1 MKNFLFAILAVV
13 STLTFGAENIIIVSP
28 YSPTHSGTP
37 AMQKI
42 IVAANQTQKRYN
54 FILDFRPGGEQ
65 IIAVKHMDEQPAS
78 RLAIVAPKFVEHVQ
92 SGRLKRNDYVPVHAL
107 GDACWAV
114 ISNVGNSQQGVASLK
129 GIRELVVGG
138 VGIGNAAHLTSLELG
153 DRFGFDVKYVPF
165 KSNFDALVLLI
176 SNQGINMVLERVI
189 SAQQYREK
197 NPSINVLAVS
207 CPHRHPDLPAVPTLS
222 EQGIE
227 APYVFNIIIAHQN
240 MPSTKRIEISNILNE
255 ATRQVGAQEIFKLSD
270 MTPPMFRNQ
279 SLLDYYNQRFNFML
293 KMIKKHEN
301 KLQNN

>member
-1 MKNFLFAILAVV
+1 MKYILFAILVV
-13 STLTFGAENIIIVSP
+13 ISKISFGAENISIVSP

-42 IVAANQTQKRYN
+42 INTANQIQKKYN
-54 FILDFRPGGEQ
+54 FILEFKPGGEQ
-65 IIAVKHMDEQPAS
+65 IIAVKYMNEQPES
-78 RLAIVAPKFVEHVQ
+78 RLAIVAPKFVEHTQ
-92 SGRLKRNDYVPVHAL
+92 SGRLKKDDYIPIYAL

-114 ISNVGNSQQGVASLK
+114 ISNIGNGQQGVSSLK
-129 GIRELVVGG
+129 GIKELVVGG

-153 DRFGFDVKYVPF
+153 DRFNFDVKYVPF
-165 KSNFDALVLLI
+165 KSNFDALILLI

-197 NPSINVLAVS
+197 NPNINILAVS
-207 CPHRHPDLPAVPTLS
+207 CPRRHPDLPATPTLS

-227 APYVFNIIIAHQN
+227 APYVFNIIMSNKN
-240 MPSTKRIEISNILNE
+240 MPAGKRLEISNILNE
-255 ATRQVGAQEIFKLSD
+255 STIQVGAQEIFKLSD
-270 MTPPMFRNQ
+270 MTPPVFRNQ

-293 KMIKKHEN
+293 KMLKKHEN